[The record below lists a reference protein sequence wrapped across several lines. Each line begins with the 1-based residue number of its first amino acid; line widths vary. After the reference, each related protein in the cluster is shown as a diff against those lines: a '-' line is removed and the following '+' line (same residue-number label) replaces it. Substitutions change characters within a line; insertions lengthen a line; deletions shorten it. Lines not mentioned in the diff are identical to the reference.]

1 MSGPHSEKLQQRRH
15 QIITTLLN
23 NSALINALLKRSS
36 DDESLKD
43 PRLNAECQ
51 TLFSAASSLHAAD
64 MADILESLP
73 EDARLALWHL
83 VPVDRRGRILV
94 EASENVWESLTER
107 MSDKDLLRAIQPL
120 DIDDQAWLARFL
132 SRDLTGRL
140 LTSLRPKQR
149 ADLLNIIKNDVD
161 GVARVMDFNFITLH
175 KDTRLAV
182 VQRFLRRR
190 GSVPDGTDKL
200 FIIDNDNTLL
210 GELLLTDILLNNP
223 QCLVSEVMNP
233 SPVTFH
239 LEDKA
244 EDAASAFERYNLIS
258 AAVTDEQQRLIG
270 RIAVEDII
278 DMVNQENENNIRK
291 MGGVSQEE
299 DVFAPVTKAV
309 RNRCGWLALNLC
321 TAFVASRVIG
331 LFENTIAHLV
341 ALATLM
347 PIVAGIG
354 GNTGNQ
360 TITMIVRALAL
371 RQVEP
376 SNFSF
381 LFLRELGVALING
394 VLWGGIMGG
403 ITWLMYH
410 DVALGGVM
418 MLAMVLNLI
427 LAAFMGVMIPL
438 IMTKLK
444 RDPAVGSSVLITA
457 MTDTGGFFIF
467 LGLATLFLLH

>member
-1 MSGPHSEKLQQRRH
+1 MPGYLSGTLQQKRH
-15 QIITTLLN
+15 QIIGTLLN
-23 NSALINALLKRSS
+23 NSALINALLKRAS
-36 DDESLKD
+36 DDQPLTD
-43 PRLNAECQ
+43 PHLNTECQ
-51 TLFSAASSLHAAD
+51 TLSEAITSLHAAD

-73 EDARLALWHL
+73 EDARQALWQL
-83 VPVDRRGRILV
+83 VPVERRGRILV
-94 EASENVWESLTER
+94 EAAENVWESLTER

-120 DIDDQAWLARFL
+120 DLDDQAWLARFL

-161 GVARVMDFNFITLH
+161 GVARVMDFNFITLR
-175 KDTRLAV
+175 KDIRLGV
-182 VQRFLRRR
+182 VQRFLRRK
-190 GSVPDGTDKL
+190 GAIPEGTDKL
-200 FIIDNDNTLL
+200 FITDSDNTLL
-210 GELLLTDILLNNP
+210 GELMLTDILLNSP
-223 QCLVSEVMNP
+223 QRLVSDVMNT
-233 SPVTFH
+233 SPVTFQ
-239 LEDKA
+239 LEEKA
-244 EDAASAFERYNLIS
+244 EDAAGAFERYNLIS
-258 AAVTDEQQRLIG
+258 AAVTDEQQHLIG
-270 RIAVEDII
+270 RIAIEDII
-278 DMVNQENENNIRK
+278 DRVNQENENNIRK

-376 SNFSF
+376 GNFSF

-410 DVALGGVM
+410 DMALGGVM

>member
-1 MSGPHSEKLQQRRH
+1 MPGSLSGTLQQKRH
-15 QIITTLLN
+15 QIIGTLLN
-23 NSALINALLKRSS
+23 NSALINALLKRAS
-36 DDESLKD
+36 DDQPLTD
-43 PRLNAECQ
+43 PHLNTECQ
-51 TLFSAASSLHAAD
+51 TLSEAITSLHAAD

-73 EDARLALWHL
+73 EDARQALWQL
-83 VPVDRRGRILV
+83 VPVERRGRILV
-94 EASENVWESLTER
+94 EAAENVWESLTER

-120 DIDDQAWLARFL
+120 DLDDQAWLARFL

-161 GVARVMDFNFITLH
+161 GVARVMDFNFITLR
-175 KDTRLAV
+175 KDIRLGV
-182 VQRFLRRR
+182 VQRFLRRK
-190 GSVPDGTDKL
+190 GAIPEGTDKL
-200 FIIDNDNTLL
+200 FITDSDNTLL
-210 GELLLTDILLNNP
+210 GELMLTDILLNSP
-223 QCLVSEVMNP
+223 QRLVSDVMNT
-233 SPVTFH
+233 SPVTFQ

-244 EDAASAFERYNLIS
+244 EDAAGAFERYNLIS
-258 AAVTDEQQRLIG
+258 AAVTDEQQHLIG
-270 RIAVEDII
+270 RIAIEDII
-278 DMVNQENENNIRK
+278 DRVNQENENNIRK

-376 SNFSF
+376 GNFSF

-410 DVALGGVM
+410 DMALGGVM

>member
-1 MSGPHSEKLQQRRH
+1 MSGSHSETLQQRRH
-15 QIITTLLN
+15 QIISTLLN

-73 EDARLALWHL
+73 EDARQALWHL

-140 LTSLRPKQR
+140 LTSLKPKQR

-200 FIIDNDNTLL
+200 FIIDHDNTLQ

-223 QCLVSEVMNP
+223 QRLVSEVMNP

-321 TAFVASRVIG
+321 TAFIASRVIG

-376 SNFSF
+376 GNFSF

>member
-1 MSGPHSEKLQQRRH
+1 MPGSHSGTLQQKRH
-15 QIITTLLN
+15 QIIGTLLN
-23 NSALINALLKRSS
+23 NSALINALLKRAS
-36 DDESLKD
+36 DDQPLTD
-43 PRLNAECQ
+43 PHLNTEYQ
-51 TLFSAASSLHAAD
+51 TLSEAITSLHAAD

-73 EDARLALWHL
+73 EDARQALWQL
-83 VPVDRRGRILV
+83 VPVERRGRILV
-94 EASENVWESLTER
+94 EAAENVWESLTER

-120 DIDDQAWLARFL
+120 DLDDQAWLARFL

-161 GVARVMDFNFITLH
+161 GVARVMDFNFITLR
-175 KDTRLAV
+175 KDIRLGV
-182 VQRFLRRR
+182 VQRFLRRK
-190 GSVPDGTDKL
+190 GAIPEGTDKL
-200 FIIDNDNTLL
+200 FITDSDNTLL
-210 GELLLTDILLNNP
+210 GELMLTDILLNSP
-223 QCLVSEVMNP
+223 QRLVSDVMNT
-233 SPVTFH
+233 SPVTFQ

-244 EDAASAFERYNLIS
+244 EDAAGAFERYNLIS
-258 AAVTDEQQRLIG
+258 AAVTDEQQHLIG
-270 RIAVEDII
+270 RIAIEDII
-278 DMVNQENENNIRK
+278 DRVNQENENNIRK

-376 SNFSF
+376 GNFSF

-410 DVALGGVM
+410 DMALGGVM

>member
-1 MSGPHSEKLQQRRH
+1 MPGSLSGTLQQKRH
-15 QIITTLLN
+15 QIIGTLLN
-23 NSALINALLKRSS
+23 NSALINALLKRAS
-36 DDESLKD
+36 DDQPLTD
-43 PRLNAECQ
+43 PHLNTECQ
-51 TLFSAASSLHAAD
+51 TLSEAITSLHAAD

-73 EDARLALWHL
+73 EDARQALWQL
-83 VPVDRRGRILV
+83 VPVERRGRILV
-94 EASENVWESLTER
+94 EAAENVWESLTER

-120 DIDDQAWLARFL
+120 DLDDQAWLARFL

-161 GVARVMDFNFITLH
+161 GVARVMDFNFITLR
-175 KDTRLAV
+175 KDIRLGV
-182 VQRFLRRR
+182 VQRFLRRK
-190 GSVPDGTDKL
+190 GAIPEGTDKL
-200 FIIDNDNTLL
+200 FITDSDNTLL
-210 GELLLTDILLNNP
+210 GELMLTDILLNSP
-223 QCLVSEVMNP
+223 QRLVSDVMNT
-233 SPVTFH
+233 SPVTFQ
-239 LEDKA
+239 LEEKA
-244 EDAASAFERYNLIS
+244 EDAAGAFERYNLIS
-258 AAVTDEQQRLIG
+258 AAVTDEQQHLIG
-270 RIAVEDII
+270 RIAIEDII
-278 DMVNQENENNIRK
+278 DRVNQENENNIRK

-376 SNFSF
+376 GNFSF

-410 DVALGGVM
+410 DMALGGVM